1 MSTCSSTTTWRWYVL
16 HRAPLRSRALVLVAL
31 RCFVSYMHVHA
42 CFFADDDTPGQVIE
56 FGYVTL
62 FASAFPLAAAVSV
75 VANFI
80 EVRSDAFRI
89 GTLAALVACC
99 SVAHAC

>member
-1 MSTCSSTTTWRWYVL
+1 MSTCSSTTTWRWYVFS
-16 HRAPLRSRALVLVAL
+16 RAPLRSRALVLVAL
-31 RCFVSYMHVHA
+31 LCFVCM
-42 CFFADDDTPGQVIE
+42 FFADDDVPGQVIE

>member
-16 HRAPLRSRALVLVAL
+16 NRAPVRSRALVLVAL
-31 RCFVSYMHVHA
+31 RCFVSYMR
-42 CFFADDDTPGQVIE
+42 FFADDDVPGQVIE

-89 GTLAALVACC
+89 GMLAAPVACC

>member
-1 MSTCSSTTTWRWYVL
+1 M
-16 HRAPLRSRALVLVAL
+16 LVAL
-31 RCFVSYMHVHA
+31 LCFVCM
-42 CFFADDDTPGQVIE
+42 FFADDDVPGQVIE